1 MTLFSRNAE
10 MTHIKTRVGQK
21 IRNFRSSI
29 SVAVANAIDNLY
41 RDDLRGVT
49 DQRRTTEGEAAQGDA
64 GKAAAKKLLGKSLR
78 ASAGIRPVP
87 YRLKAHCCIAE
98 GPRFRAKGDDEFGN
112 PLFLQLLRLSFFD
125 MLC

>member
-41 RDDLRGVT
+41 RDDLRRT
-49 DQRRTTEGEAAQGDA
+49 DQRSRTTEGVAAHGDTA
-64 GKAAAKKLLGKSLR
+64 KAAAKKLLGKGSR
-78 ASAGIRPVP
+78 GSGIRPV
-87 YRLKAHCCIAE
+87 
-98 GPRFRAKGDDEFGN
+98 
-112 PLFLQLLRLSFFD
+112 
-125 MLC
+125 